1 MPNQSL
7 SLKSLKYVLFD
18 WDNTLAESRIALV
31 TVVNQV
37 LAEYHMP
44 NWDIVKKRRDA
55 KLSFRDNFPNIF
67 GDELAPRAYRRY
79 AELYLQQVPSLIST
93 FPCVP
98 EVLEF
103 FRCRGVPML
112 IMSNKD
118 RRLLD
123 AELPLLFS
131 PSLFAR
137 IVAGHE
143 APHDKPYREHILYS
157 LEGLLK
163 PEEITPEN
171 VWMIG
176 DSAQDSDCALAAN
189 ALPIRIGEPIWHDDN
204 PKDGRIKYFHDFK
217 AFYQALIAA
226 GC

>member
-1 MPNQSL
+1 MPSCICSRCPRSSQPFPVFLRSWSFSL
-7 SLKSLKYVLFD
+7 PGSS
-18 WDNTLAESRIALV
+18 
-31 TVVNQV
+31 
-37 LAEYHMP
+37 
-44 NWDIVKKRRDA
+44 DA
-55 KLSFRDNFPNIF
+55 DY
-67 GDELAPRAYRRY
+67 E
-79 AELYLQQVPSLIST
+79 QQGSPSAG
-93 FPCVP
+93 
-98 EVLEF
+98 
-103 FRCRGVPML
+103 CRT
-112 IMSNKD
+112 S
-118 RRLLD
+118 
-123 AELPLLFS
+123 AAFS

>member
-1 MPNQSL
+1 MQN
-7 SLKSLKYVLFD
+7 
-18 WDNTLAESRIALV
+18 
-31 TVVNQV
+31 
-37 LAEYHMP
+37 
-44 NWDIVKKRRDA
+44 
-55 KLSFRDNFPNIF
+55 
-67 GDELAPRAYRRY
+67 
-79 AELYLQQVPSLIST
+79 
-93 FPCVP
+93 
-98 EVLEF
+98 
-103 FRCRGVPML
+103 FRCFFHPRCLQGLLPDTKLRMINL
-112 IMSNKD
+112 IAN
-118 RRLLD
+118 
-123 AELPLLFS
+123 
-131 PSLFAR
+131 
-137 IVAGHE
+137 
-143 APHDKPYREHILYS
+143 S